1 MKTLTKPAPQAK
13 PELSPLQIEAITEF
27 DALMHPVTLAGF
39 NQTASRDQWR
49 KIAEYMDALK
59 ALLPNAKEKSA
70 PEVVG

>member
-27 DALMHPVTLAGF
+27 DALLHP
-39 NQTASRDQWR
+39 TALVSFVQSSSRDQWR
-49 KIAEYMDALK
+49 KIADYMDALK
-59 ALLPNAKEKSA
+59 LLLPNAKEKSA